1 MSISTRNIPHAVTPA
16 VFHILLSLLDGPK
29 HGYAIM
35 KEVDERTDGEVQL
48 PPGTLYRSLQKM
60 HSAGWVEMLDE
71 PAPPEVHDTRR
82 RSYRLTSQGAETAR
96 GEAQRLER
104 LVAMAR
110 SKQLIPSAESA

>member
-1 MSISTRNIPHAVTPA
+1 MAISTKNMPGTVTPA

-60 HSAGWVEMLDE
+60 RREGLVEMLDE
-71 PAPPEVHDTRR
+71 PSPQGVHDTRR
-82 RSYRLTSQGAETAR
+82 RSYRLTPQGTESARNEAE
-96 GEAQRLER
+96 RLDR

-110 SKQLIPSAESA
+110 SKQLIPSPESV

>member
-1 MSISTRNIPHAVTPA
+1 MSGSVTPA

-35 KEVDERTDGEVQL
+35 KEVDERTQGEVQL

-60 HSAGWVEMLDE
+60 RRQGLVEMLDE
-71 PAPPEVHDTRR
+71 PAPDGIHDTRR
-82 RSYRLTSQGAETAR
+82 RSYRLTSLGADSAR
-96 GEAQRLER
+96 AEAERLDR

-110 SKQLIPSAESA
+110 SKQLIPSPESA